1 MEPKFASNAPGR
13 AGIRRR
19 LVACLL
25 VTRPL
30 DRSRRARGFPLDHQR
45 LGGSYVLP
53 SNRVPLYRAAKHTA
67 SQSQSRQAAIDALC
81 AIYLSRRSATP
92 HSTRNSR
99 RQSPNTGGLTKSAN
113 CCPRC
118 CPGAFLRSFLQ
129 RKPDN
134 LLILFGSPG
143 RIRTSDQPV
152 NSRLLYR

>member
-13 AGIRRR
+13 TGIRRR

-30 DRSRRARGFPLDHQR
+30 DRPRRARGFPLDHQR
-45 LGGSYVLP
+45 LGGQLRVAEPPSATLP
-53 SNRVPLYRAAKHTA
+53 GGQTYRVPISVPSGRHRCVMRDLFIGKVRDTA
-67 SQSQSRQAAIDALC
+67 QHQKL
-81 AIYLSRRSATP
+81 P
-92 HSTRNSR
+92 
-99 RQSPNTGGLTKSAN
+99 PPKTGGLTKSAN

>member
-1 MEPKFASNAPGR
+1 MEPKFASNTPGR

-30 DRSRRARGFPLDHQR
+30 DRSRRARGFPLEHQR
-45 LGGSYVLP
+45 LGRRLRVAEQPSATLP
-53 SNRVPLYRAAKHTA
+53 GGQTYRVPISVPLGGHRCVMPDLFVGKVRDTA
-67 SQSQSRQAAIDALC
+67 QHQKL
-81 AIYLSRRSATP
+81 P
-92 HSTRNSR
+92 
-99 RQSPNTGGLTKSAN
+99 PPKTGGLTKSAN

-118 CPGAFLRSFLQ
+118 LPRSIFLRSSPQ